1 MPTTLALL
9 SPLDTRYA
17 AKVDSLLPYMTEYAL
32 IKYRVKTELAWLKAL
47 AQSPMIPE
55 VGPFSEETYQDIDA
69 LSERFAE
76 EESLQIK
83 AIEMRTNHDVKAVEY
98 WLREYFAANDEILP
112 ALSFIHFACTSD
124 DINNLAY
131 AAMIRD
137 ARDQVLLPALAR
149 VIETLV
155 DFAHRYAAT
164 PMLARTHGQPAT
176 PTTVGKECANFA
188 YRLDQEYQNI
198 KSFVFSAKFNG
209 AVGNYNAHNIAYPEI
224 DWPSFCQQF
233 VESLGFAWT
242 PYTTQIEPRDNLACF
257 FNGLARVNTVFLDL
271 DRDFWGYIALGYFR
285 QRAIEGEI
293 GSSTMPHK
301 VNPID
306 FENSEGNLGIA
317 NALLDHMARKLPVS
331 RWQRDLSDSTVLRNI
346 GVAFGHCLVA
356 FQATLA
362 GLHKLEIDEE
372 RLHEDLDHAW
382 EVLAEAVQTVLRRL
396 GQGHSYERL
405 KDATRGKKML
415 TRKDYLAILES
426 LELPEADRQRLAA
439 LTPFGYTGLAEKL
452 ARQIT
457 FKP

>member
-17 AKVDSLLPYMTEYAL
+17 AKVDALLPYMTEYAL

-188 YRLDQEYQNI
+188 IVLIRNI
-198 KSFVFSAKFNG
+198 K
-209 AVGNYNAHNIAYPEI
+209 I
-224 DWPSFCQQF
+224 
-233 VESLGFAWT
+233 
-242 PYTTQIEPRDNLACF
+242 
-257 FNGLARVNTVFLDL
+257 
-271 DRDFWGYIALGYFR
+271 
-285 QRAIEGEI
+285 
-293 GSSTMPHK
+293 
-301 VNPID
+301 
-306 FENSEGNLGIA
+306 
-317 NALLDHMARKLPVS
+317 
-331 RWQRDLSDSTVLRNI
+331 
-346 GVAFGHCLVA
+346 
-356 FQATLA
+356 
-362 GLHKLEIDEE
+362 
-372 RLHEDLDHAW
+372 
-382 EVLAEAVQTVLRRL
+382 
-396 GQGHSYERL
+396 
-405 KDATRGKKML
+405 
-415 TRKDYLAILES
+415 
-426 LELPEADRQRLAA
+426 
-439 LTPFGYTGLAEKL
+439 
-452 ARQIT
+452 
-457 FKP
+457 